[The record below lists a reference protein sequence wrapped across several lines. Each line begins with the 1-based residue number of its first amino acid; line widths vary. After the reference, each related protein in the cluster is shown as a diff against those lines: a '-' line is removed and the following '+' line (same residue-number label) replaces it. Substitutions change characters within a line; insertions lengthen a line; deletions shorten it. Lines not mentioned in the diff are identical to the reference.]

1 MTFSYV
7 FDIAVALIVAT
18 FVARGLLR
26 GLSGEFFSLLGM
38 VGGAAVAWHY
48 SGVPAAWVTEWLGGA
63 NQSMVSFGV
72 MAAIYIGVVL
82 LAGMLCRIVKAFI
95 RFASLA
101 FADRL
106 LGAGAG
112 VLKGAVLILFLY
124 VGLAT
129 YSPFIP
135 TGWMASSYVMRGADA
150 AWPVVRSFLSERGL
164 FPENFIIPELN
175 LPPVFQDEPGTG
187 DGS

>member
-1 MTFSYV
+1 MTFSYI
-7 FDIAVALIVAT
+7 FDIAVGLVVVT
-18 FVARGLLR
+18 FAARGMLR

-38 VGGAAVAWHY
+38 IGGVAVAWKY
-48 SGVPAAWVTEWLGGA
+48 SGAAAAWIAGWFAGA
-63 NQSMVSFGV
+63 NSSMVSFGV

-82 LAGMLCRIVKAFI
+82 LAGVLCRVVKAFI
-95 RFASLA
+95 KFASLG

-135 TGWMASSYVMRGADA
+135 TGWMASSYVMRGADG
-150 AWPVVRSFLSERGL
+150 AWPAVRSFLTERGL
-164 FPENFIIPELN
+164 FPENFTVPELN
-175 LPPVFQDEPGTG
+175 LPPVYQDEAVDG
-187 DGS
+187 DAS